1 MKWRNKYNQSNN
13 LCYFS
18 NLDLRKIDN
27 FTAVLDLIWV
37 KVIAW
42 LKLNILKK
50 LNRTQSCE
58 DPGFSQAGSLTSD
71 KTKRK
76 FEDVW
81 ILAITPS
88 SPHPKEKFDFKS
100 GKIHIIIGGG
110 DGRWS
115 FLWQAPVRCSERIN
129 TGRFAN
135 SQSAKTSDRHS
146 RRPGWGNIYHL
157 WQRIEKV
164 TSAGQVIKV
173 TSVRSCHISLWR
185 LQLCS
190 PQAPIHKLLD
200 ESVG

>member
-1 MKWRNKYNQSNN
+1 M
-13 LCYFS
+13 
-18 NLDLRKIDN
+18 
-27 FTAVLDLIWV
+27 
-37 KVIAW
+37 
-42 LKLNILKK
+42 LKK
-50 LNRTQSCE
+50 LNRTRSCE
-58 DPGFSQAGSLTSD
+58 LGKIQALVKQAARHLIRPRGNLRMSWYRLPPPLILTP
-71 KTKRK
+71 KRK
-76 FEDVW
+76 VW
-81 ILAITPS
+81 FQKWKKYTSSLA
-88 SPHPKEKFDFKS
+88 
-100 GKIHIIIGGG
+100 GG

-115 FLWQAPVRCSERIN
+115 FLWQAPARRSGWIN
-129 TGRFAN
+129 TGLFAN

-185 LQLCS
+185 LQLWS